1 MFSLPR
7 NKDVLFDD
15 TGYGSRFFSACYCQT
30 IHLMK
35 SNSLNSSRGLAALV
49 LFKSISRFFSWSY
62 LAAVLNRFLST
73 DGELMCKNA
82 SEAKIVVYMLFF
94 VSFFIILASSI
105 DL

>member
-1 MFSLPR
+1 MAA
-7 NKDVLFDD
+7 V
-15 TGYGSRFFSACYCQT
+15 FFCLLLSNN
-30 IHLMK
+30 IILMK

>member
-1 MFSLPR
+1 MTTR
-7 NKDVLFDD
+7 DMAAV
-15 TGYGSRFFSACYCQT
+15 FFCLKQSNNT
-30 IHLMK
+30 IIMK

>member
-1 MFSLPR
+1 MTTR
-7 NKDVLFDD
+7 DMAAV
-15 TGYGSRFFSACYCQT
+15 FFCLLLSNN
-30 IHLMK
+30 IILMK

>member
-1 MFSLPR
+1 MAAVFFCLKQS
-7 NKDVLFDD
+7 NK
-15 TGYGSRFFSACYCQT
+15 YS
-30 IHLMK
+30 IMK

>member
-1 MFSLPR
+1 MAA
-7 NKDVLFDD
+7 V
-15 TGYGSRFFSACYCQT
+15 FFCLKQSNNT
-30 IHLMK
+30 IIMK